1 MSDLDIGMNHR
12 LCKPFE
18 WDDAR
23 RYDRGKVL
31 TAEELEAGKAFGRY
45 RDVDGDGIPYR
56 TYPGAH
62 PSRGSFFTRGTSKNA
77 DAKYSEKGEDYIENM
92 QRLQRKLET
101 AKALLPQPVL
111 HKAPHPARHGAIYFG
126 STSPSMAEAID
137 KLDADEMQVRGYP
150 FADSVRAF
158 VETHERVFV
167 VEQNRDGQ
175 LRSLLIEQF
184 EIDPARLIP
193 ILHFDGTP
201 ITARFIA
208 RAIGE
213 RMGKAEV
220 MALRGGKVA

>member
-1 MSDLDIGMNHR
+1 
-12 LCKPFE
+12 
-18 WDDAR
+18 
-23 RYDRGKVL
+23 
-31 TAEELEAGKAFGRY
+31 
-45 RDVDGDGIPYR
+45 GDGIPYR
-56 TYPGAH
+56 TYPATH
-62 PSRGSFFTRGTSKNA
+62 PTRGSFFTRGTSKNA

-111 HKAPHPARHGAIYFG
+111 HRAPHSAKHGAIYFG
-126 STSPSMAEAID
+126 STSPSMAEAIA
-137 KLDADEMQVRGYP
+137 KLDADGMHIDALRVRGYP
-150 FADSVRAF
+150 FADSVREF
-158 VETHERVFV
+158 VEAHEHVFV

-193 ILHFDGTP
+193 ILHYDGTP